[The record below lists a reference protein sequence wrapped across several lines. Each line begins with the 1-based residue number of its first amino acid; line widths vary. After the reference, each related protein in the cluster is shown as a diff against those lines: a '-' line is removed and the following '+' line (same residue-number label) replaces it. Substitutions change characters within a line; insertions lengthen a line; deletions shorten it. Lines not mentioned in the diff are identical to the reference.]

1 MLQNYNLFFNQQA
14 LLYNFS
20 QASYVFNTKKNK
32 KNMNKVTLSIFCIC
46 LSLTLSAIGQTN
58 FQQKQENTKA
68 INNKMTEDE
77 LKTYYKSI
85 HSRLPLKRE
94 NISLK
99 SENDFSKSQKT
110 GLLNSYYNLPLE
122 DR

>member
-1 MLQNYNLFFNQQA
+1 
-14 LLYNFS
+14 
-20 QASYVFNTKKNK
+20 
-32 KNMNKVTLSIFCIC
+32 MNKITLSIFCIC

-58 FQQKQENTKA
+58 FQQKQENTKT
-68 INNKMTEDE
+68 IKNKMTEDE

-99 SENDFSKSQKT
+99 SENNFSKSQKKKKKRE
-110 GLLNSYYNLPLE
+110 LRE
-122 DR
+122 

>member
-1 MLQNYNLFFNQQA
+1 
-14 LLYNFS
+14 
-20 QASYVFNTKKNK
+20 
-32 KNMNKVTLSIFCIC
+32 MNKITLSIFCIC
-46 LSLTLSAIGQTN
+46 LSLTLSAIGQNN
-58 FQQKQENTKA
+58 FQQKQENTKT
-68 INNKMTEDE
+68 IKNKMTEDE

-110 GLLNSYYNLPLE
+110 GKNKGKCRSKGFTNAKKGDIIRY
-122 DR
+122 